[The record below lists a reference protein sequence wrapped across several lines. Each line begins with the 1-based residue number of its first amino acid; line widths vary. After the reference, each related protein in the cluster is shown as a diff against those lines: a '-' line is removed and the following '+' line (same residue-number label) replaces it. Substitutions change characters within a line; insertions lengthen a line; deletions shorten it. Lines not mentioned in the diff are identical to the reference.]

1 MRARINRDWTQG
13 SIVRN
18 LWSLSWPMIIN
29 NSINTIGP
37 TVDMIWVGRLGAD
50 SIAGVGVSGL
60 IVMVVNSLLSGLF
73 TGTMAMVARFIGA
86 GDEKSANRV
95 AQQAYVVGAGFSILM
110 ALVGIFLAKPMLRL
124 LGVDPAVVSD
134 GAVYL
139 EIQLIGIITLT
150 AVQVSQSIMLASG
163 DALNPLKI
171 SIGFRL
177 LQVGLCPLLV
187 FGWGV
192 IPRLGVSGAAL
203 SNVITQTLGGILAT
217 SILLSGRTRIKITFR
232 NFAFDGNIIWR
243 TVKIGLPAAFT
254 WVQRSLAELV
264 LVWFIAPFGTVAVA
278 AQSLS
283 QRIDQFLQNL
293 SGGFGNAAGVLS
305 GQSLGARQPERAER
319 TGWLSVAMATGV
331 SLLCA
336 MVIWFWVVPLL
347 HLFNNETD
355 LVDMAATF
363 LRIQIVSYLV
373 WGLVVAL
380 SLVLNGVGDTLIPM
394 LTNLTT
400 MVFIQLGL
408 AYVLSHYTGLGV
420 YGVRWAVVIGIIA
433 RAVIYPIYFKGGRW
447 KHQRV

>member
-1 MRARINRDWTQG
+1 
-13 SIVRN
+13 
-18 LWSLSWPMIIN
+18 
-29 NSINTIGP
+29 
-37 TVDMIWVGRLGAD
+37 
-50 SIAGVGVSGL
+50 
-60 IVMVVNSLLSGLF
+60 
-73 TGTMAMVARFIGA
+73 
-86 GDEKSANRV
+86 
-95 AQQAYVVGAGFSILM
+95 M
-110 ALVGIFLAKPMLRL
+110 ALVGIFLARPLLNL

-134 GAVYL
+134 GAAYL
-139 EIQLIGIITLT
+139 EIQLVGIITLT

-187 FGWGV
+187 FGWGA

-203 SNVITQTLGGILAT
+203 SNVITQALGGILAT

-264 LVWFIAPFGTVAVA
+264 LVWFIAPFGTIAVA

-305 GQSLGARQPERAER
+305 GQSLGARQPERAEK

-347 HLFNNETD
+347 HLFNNETG
-355 LVDMAATF
+355 LVNMAATF

-408 AYVLSHYTGLGV
+408 AYVLSRYTGLGV
-420 YGVRWAVVIGIIA
+420 YGVRWAVVIGIVA

-447 KHQRV
+447 KRKRV